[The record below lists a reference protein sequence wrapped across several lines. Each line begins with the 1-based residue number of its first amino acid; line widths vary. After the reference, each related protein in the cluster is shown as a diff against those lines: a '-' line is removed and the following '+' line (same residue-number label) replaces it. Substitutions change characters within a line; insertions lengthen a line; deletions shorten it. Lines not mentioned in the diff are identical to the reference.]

1 LMHDKL
7 ASNYVGQVG
16 RG

>member
-1 LMHDKL
+1 MHDKL

>member
-1 LMHDKL
+1 MHEKL
-7 ASNYVGQVG
+7 VSDYVGQVG

>member
-1 LMHDKL
+1 MHDKL
-7 ASNYVGQVG
+7 ASDYVGQVG